1 MKIDRLQ
8 LINFKCLSNV
18 TFEFGNLN
26 ILAGANGCGKSSLI
40 HALLLLRQ
48 SYEQYRNLNKLLL
61 SGKYVNLGSAKD
73 LLYEHAEKNEEI
85 SYKIFNEKNEKLE
98 LFYEYIPENRI
109 LNILQHRDYNL
120 KDLNIFGD
128 AFEYLSA
135 ERIVP
140 QTTYSSISQDDLLG
154 SHGENAL
161 NFLEKYGATF
171 KVEKIFQDET
181 KNEYLLYYINKWME
195 RIFQGFRLQLS
206 PIAEADAV
214 GLRYAEKSRD
224 RVSNSYRA
232 INVGFGITYVLP
244 ILVALLK
251 AKKNDLILIE
261 NPEAHLHP
269 KAQRIIGELLAK
281 AASTGAQVIVETHSD
296 HILNGIRIS
305 AKNKMINPTDVKMFF
320 FMKEDVGTKYHT
332 NIYSPQMDDEGN
344 IDIWPDGF
352 FDEWDN
358 ALAQLF

>member
-1 MKIDRLQ
+1 MKIDKLQ
-8 LINFKCLSNV
+8 LVNFKCLSNV

-40 HALLLLRQ
+40 HSLLLLRQ
-48 SYEQYRNLNKLLL
+48 SYEQYRNLDTLLL
-61 SGKYVNLGSAKD
+61 CGKYINLGSAKD
-73 LLYEHAEKNEEI
+73 LLYEQAGKDEGI
-85 SYKIFNEKNEKLE
+85 SYSIFKENEEKLE
-98 LFYEYIPENRI
+98 LTYEYIPESRI
-109 LNILQHRDYNL
+109 LNILELQDRNL
-120 KDLNIFGD
+120 KNLNIFSD
-128 AFEYLSA
+128 EFEYLSA

-140 QTTYSSISQDDLLG
+140 QTTYSSISSDDLLG

-161 NFLEKYGATF
+161 NFLEKHGAAYR
-171 KVEKIFQDET
+171 VEKVFQDET
-181 KNEYLLYYINKWME
+181 NNEYLLYYVNKWME

-206 PIAEADAV
+206 PIMEADAV
-214 GLRYAEKSRD
+214 SLRYAEKSRD

-281 AASTGAQVIVETHSD
+281 AASTGAQIIVETHSD

-305 AKNKMINPTDVKMFF
+305 VKNKMINSEDVKMFF
-320 FMKEDVGTKYHT
+320 FMKEDIGTSFHT
-332 NIYSPQMDDEGN
+332 NIYLPQMDDEGN
-344 IDIWPDGF
+344 IDIWPEGF

>member
-1 MKIDRLQ
+1 MKIDKLQ

-18 TFEFGNLN
+18 MFEFGNLN

-40 HALLLLRQ
+40 HSLLLLRQ
-48 SYEQYRNLNKLLL
+48 SYEHYRNVDTLLL
-61 SGKYVNLGSAKD
+61 CGKYVNLGSAKD
-73 LLYEHAEKNEEI
+73 LLYEHAGKDEGI
-85 SYKIFNEKNEKLE
+85 TYSI
-98 LFYEYIPENRI
+98 FYENDKKIELSYEYLPESRM
-109 LNILQHRDYNL
+109 LNILELKDRNL
-120 KDLNIFGD
+120 KDLNIFMD
-128 AFEYLSA
+128 EFEYLSA

-171 KVEKIFQDET
+171 KVDKVFQDET
-181 KNEYLLYYINKWME
+181 KNEYLLYYVNKWME

-251 AKKNDLILIE
+251 AKKNNLILIE

-269 KAQRIIGELLAK
+269 KAQRMIGELLAR
-281 AASTGAQVIVETHSD
+281 AASTGAQIIIETHSD

-305 AKNKMINPTDVKMFF
+305 AKNKMINSTDVKMFF
-320 FMKEDVGTKYHT
+320 FMKEDIGARYHT

-344 IDIWPDGF
+344 IDIWPEGF